1 MIVHPLKR
9 SLFIP
14 GRGTEVFFKG
24 GGSHGFQWNEGRI
37 RCRQKSIKGT
47 KARVEEE
54 RKFG

>member
-24 GGSHGFQWNEGRI
+24 GGVTWFSVER
-37 RCRQKSIKGT
+37 REDPLSSTEYKGD
-47 KARVEEE
+47 
-54 RKFG
+54 